1 MIPTKPLPFSS
12 HTLPLDFCK
21 HFLRVQS
28 HLFFCRQQPFR
39 YSVFAFKFSQYLRS
53 SLCRIKFK
61 EISPGAGRRRRRT
74 EDGRQRT
81 VRRAIRQ
88 SSAASGR
95 SARDKVTVRHT
106 AFYET
111 AKAQR
116 TPRFA
121 KVVSFRDDSLR
132 VFESLSD
139 TSGQASR
146 LCGER
151 LRDKKGISQSAQ
163 RPQRFREKQ
172 EKIDRKNQ
180 DAGLSKRIV
189 SI

>member
-81 VRRAIRQ
+81 FHRAIRQ
-88 SSAASGR
+88 SSAAPGR
-95 SARDKVTVRHT
+95 SARDKVTVHHT
-106 AFYET
+106 AFYEP
-111 AKAQR
+111 QR
-116 TPRFA
+116 RKERQGSQRLYPLETTLC
-121 KVVSFRDDSLR
+121 VSLSPSSIPQDRLR
-132 VFESLSD
+132 VFVVNDYEVK
-139 TSGQASR
+139 ASH
-146 LCGER
+146 
-151 LRDKKGISQSAQ
+151 RDRRGHRGFAKNKK
-163 RPQRFREKQ
+163 KLT
-172 EKIDRKNQ
+172 EKIRLQ
-180 DAGLSKRIV
+180 GCQR
-189 SI
+189 